1 MFKNL
6 KADMTHHLKEEDKEF
21 INQKIAD
28 LKQTAKQAGIVMA
41 VAIPTAI
48 VLASVSHICSE
59 VIIHKLT
66 NK

>member
-21 INQKIAD
+21 INHKIED
-28 LKQTAKQAGIVMA
+28 LKQTAKQVGIVLA
-41 VAIPTAI
+41 VAVPTAI
-48 VLASVSHICSE
+48 LLAAASHIGSE
-59 VIIHKLT
+59 VLIHKLT

>member
-1 MFKNL
+1 MFKPF

-28 LKQTAKQAGIVMA
+28 LKQTAKQAGVVLA
-41 VAIPTAI
+41 VAIPAAI
-48 VLASVSHICSE
+48 LLAAATHVGSE
-59 VIIHKLT
+59 VLIHKLT

>member
-21 INQKIAD
+21 INHKIED
-28 LKQTAKQAGIVMA
+28 LKQTAKQVGVVLA
-41 VAIPTAI
+41 VAVPTAI
-48 VLASVSHICSE
+48 LLAAASHIGSE
-59 VIIHKLT
+59 VLIHKLT

>member
-6 KADMTHHLKEEDKEF
+6 HADMTHHLKEEDKEF

-28 LKQTAKQAGIVMA
+28 LKQTAKQVGIVMA
-41 VAIPTAI
+41 VAVPTAI
-48 VLASVSHICSE
+48 LLACAGHIGSE
-59 VIIHKLT
+59 VLIHKLT